1 MKVQQHRKHADAM
14 PACGSQQHI
23 NVSQHPVVDAGW
35 NAVIV
40 ETHSGSRIAQKEYSH
55 DGNAV
60 TSKRGEGLIQQVQC
74 DGLVTKSSAWEPPA
88 GADIRA
94 VADPWKVDADN
105 EPVRFACSPH

>member
-60 TSKRGEGLIQQVQC
+60 TSKRGEGRSEEHTSELQSRLH
-74 DGLVTKSSAWEPPA
+74 LVYRLLLEKKNKK
-88 GADIRA
+88 II
-94 VADPWKVDADN
+94 N
-105 EPVRFACSPH
+105 C